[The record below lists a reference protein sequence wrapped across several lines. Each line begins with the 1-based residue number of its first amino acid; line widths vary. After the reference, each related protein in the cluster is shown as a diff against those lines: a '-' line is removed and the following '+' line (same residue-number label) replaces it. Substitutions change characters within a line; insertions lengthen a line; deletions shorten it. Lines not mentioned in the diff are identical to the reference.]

1 MTNNADI
8 SVLGAGV
15 FGLVASIM
23 IKKKGFSVTVVDRN
37 FPPME
42 ASSWALGRVDPL
54 LETSSVNSKKGKYF
68 NQLKAHDMV
77 VHGNS
82 SREEKDLIKQSY
94 DSFIKFVPEIQDG
107 SGIDVQLDYKPTL
120 RFIYS
125 EKEFKLLEKSAKV
138 WTSQGFDSEI
148 VYSHLIKKIDP
159 RYMTTQYGAVLI
171 NGPIFVNT
179 QKYQLGLIEYAK
191 NIGVVFKKAE
201 IKNLEMNNNCPKIIT
216 SNGSIFSDTA
226 IISLGPWTGNFCKK
240 IGMNVPIFPS
250 KGEILRMTPP
260 ISGTFNHHLHG
271 LSSLIYKKDGDVWVA
286 ATVSEVGF
294 NRKKTKQAKNILLK
308 RATEMLPD
316 MITSKVKDQT
326 VCFRPTSPDGMPIID
341 FIGSGVPIIILSGGG
356 GRGIMQSVI
365 AGVEASKLV
374 DDKNV
379 SRSIKGVSL
388 ERFAL

>member
-37 FPPME
+37 FPAME

-54 LETSSVNSKKGKYF
+54 MEASSVNSKKGKHF
-68 NQLKAHDMV
+68 SQSKTHDMV
-77 VHGNS
+77 VYGS
-82 SREEKDLIKQSY
+82 SSKEEKDLIEQSY
-94 DSFIKFVPEIQDG
+94 DRFLEFVPEIQDG
-107 SGIDVQLDYKPTL
+107 SGVDVQLDYKPTL

-125 EKEFKLLEKSAKV
+125 EKEFKLLKKSAQV
-138 WTSQGFDSEI
+138 WTSKGFESEV
-148 VYSHLIKKIDP
+148 VYSHLINKIDP
-159 RYMTTQYGAVLI
+159 RYMTTEYGAVLI
-171 NGPIFVNT
+171 NGPVFVNSLN
-179 QKYQLGLIEYAK
+179 YQLGLIEYAK

-216 SNGSIFSDTA
+216 SNGNIFSDTA
-226 IISLGPWTGNFCKK
+226 IISLGPWTGSFCKK

-260 ISGTFNHHLHG
+260 VSGTFNHHLHG
-271 LSSLIYKKDGDVWVA
+271 SSSLIHKKDGDVWVA
-286 ATVSEVGF
+286 ATVAEVGF
-294 NRKKTKQAKNILLK
+294 NRKKTNHAKNRLLK
-308 RATEMLPD
+308 YATEMLPD
-316 MITSKVKDQT
+316 MITAKVKDQT

-341 FIGSGVPIIILSGGG
+341 FIGSGIPVIILSGGG
-356 GRGIMQSVI
+356 GRGIMQSVV
-365 AGVEASKLV
+365 AGIEVARII

-379 SRSIKGVSL
+379 SRSINGVSL
-388 ERFAL
+388 ERFGL